1 MFKFK
6 VICDAPG
13 QTCNRLWSYL
23 DTVSWAI
30 KNGGK
35 VYIINWDVDIKYFP
49 NLLRSR
55 YCSFPFYSQTFFKV
69 FGEKRWKNIC
79 AILSLNSLARKF
91 RNTRLGKQ
99 LGFLNGWDLREN
111 HKYYPYV
118 KKGILQDIF
127 SPNQNIIQDVSS
139 ELERYKSEGYFIVG
153 VHMRGGD
160 YRHWEKGKYFF
171 EKEEYRDFM
180 LQIISIFSNKK
191 VCFFISSNERYDI
204 SFFEE
209 FTLCHLN
216 KNTTA
221 IHDLY
226 TLSKCD
232 RIIGPHSSFSRWAS
246 FIGDVPLCYIEHGG
260 KILSDS
266 DFSLIKGFYHF
277 QNGERIRI

>member
-35 VYIINWDVDIKYFP
+35 VYVINWDVDIKYFP
-49 NLLRSR
+49 NLLKSR
-55 YCSFPFYSQTFFKV
+55 YCSFPFYSQTFFKL
-69 FGEKRWKNIC
+69 FGEERWKRIC
-79 AILSLNSLARKF
+79 GILSLNSLARKF
-91 RNTRLGKQ
+91 CKTNIAEY

-111 HKYYPYV
+111 HKYYPHV
-118 KKGILQDIF
+118 NKSVLQEIF

-139 ELERYKSEGYFIVG
+139 ELKKYKSEGYFIVG

-160 YRHWEKGKYFF
+160 YRHWENGQYFF
-171 EKEEYRDFM
+171 EKEEYRNFM
-180 LQIISIFSNKK
+180 SQIKALFAREK
-191 VCFFISSNERYDI
+191 VCFFISTNEKYDK
-204 SFFEE
+204 SYFDE
-209 FTLCHLN
+209 FTLCELN

-226 TLSKCD
+226 ALSQCD

-246 FIGDVPLCYIEHGG
+246 FIADVPLCYIEHGG
-260 KILSDS
+260 EILSDS
-266 DFSLIKGFYHF
+266 DFSLIKDFYHF
-277 QNGERIRI
+277 QNGKRIRI

>member
-30 KNGGK
+30 KNDGK
-35 VYIINWDVDIKYFP
+35 VYVINWDTDIKYFP
-49 NLLRSR
+49 NLLKSR
-55 YCSFPFYSQTFFKV
+55 YCSFPFYSQIFFKL
-69 FGEKRWKNIC
+69 FGENRWKHIC
-79 AILSLNSLARKF
+79 AIISLNSFARKI
-91 RNTRLGKQ
+91 RNIWIGKR
-99 LGFLNGWDLREN
+99 LGFLNGWDLREK
-111 HKYYPYV
+111 HEYYPYV
-118 KKGILQDIF
+118 KKSVLQDIF
-127 SPNQNIIQDVSS
+127 SPSQQIIQDVSS
-139 ELERYKSEGYFIVG
+139 ELDKYKSEGYFIVG

-160 YRHWEKGKYFF
+160 YRHWENGQYFF

-180 LQIISIFSNKK
+180 SQIKALFAKKK
-191 VCFFISSNERYDI
+191 VCFFISTNEKYDK
-204 SFFEE
+204 SYFDE
-209 FTLCHLN
+209 FTLCELN

-226 TLSKCD
+226 ALSQCN

-260 KILSDS
+260 TIISEL
-266 DFSLIKGFYHF
+266 DFSLIKDFYHF
-277 QNGERIRI
+277 QNGKRIRI